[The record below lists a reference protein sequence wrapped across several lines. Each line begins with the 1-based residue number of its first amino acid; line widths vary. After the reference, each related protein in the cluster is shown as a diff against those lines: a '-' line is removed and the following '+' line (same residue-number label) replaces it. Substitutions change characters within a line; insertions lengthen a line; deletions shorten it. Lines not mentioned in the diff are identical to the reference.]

1 MPNGASNQIYNGGL
15 RCNNREVQEWRSEY
29 RTAKGKPSA
38 PEGRPKGK
46 RGRERRGAPRRE
58 GERNCAPACPS
69 FLLPSFISDGNAGEE
84 AGEGGAHEAIYR
96 EEEERPGL
104 SRAGRASHLS
114 SAASERGGARDG
126 GLRRLRRVG
135 RRRAHLLRRQGPSYN
150 GLPLPP
156 LRFFVSRLF
165 QRSHGNSFCFL
176 LLLLALGL
184 GV

>member
-29 RTAKGKPSA
+29 RTAKGKSSA
-38 PEGRPKGK
+38 PKGRPKGK
-46 RGRERRGAPRRE
+46 RGREKGGAEERE
-58 GERNCAPACPS
+58 RDCAPACPS
-69 FLLPSFISDGNAGEE
+69 FLPSFISDGNAGEE

-135 RRRAHLLRRQGPSYN
+135 RRRAHLLRRQGPTPRIV
-150 GLPLPP
+150 GAA
-156 LRFFVSRLF
+156 LF
-165 QRSHGNSFCFL
+165 SQLYLGCFSSFGF
-176 LLLLALGL
+176 
-184 GV
+184 